1 MYKSRVSKLFLDSR
15 YTLPDGSFE
24 VPGDA
29 LELHPDSRC
38 WLGEFT
44 CVASWNTIDATNRE
58 LVVIENAV
66 PRTVYIPMGVH
77 DLSSLQTA
85 LQNSLNED
93 VPVGIGG
100 YTVTLVSTANGGS
113 NFRSFLVMAQDG
125 VFKIPPAT
133 NTLRNIVNWPDG
145 DTNGV
150 QHTSTFVDVRRTHSI
165 FIHSSFGGYNSI
177 APTGTR
183 QVLAKIPVNV
193 GYGNLVHQSTSGSEH
208 DCIHVGQHTLSQFRL
223 SLHDAAGIELDLQG
237 TSWSC
242 TLIFEK

>member
-85 LQNSLNED
+85 LQSSLNED
-93 VPVGIGG
+93 VPPAIGG

-133 NTLRNIVNWPDG
+133 NRRAMGTMRSRRLRSEGGTDFQNPSQGLTLKAPNWRSEALRHWII
-145 DTNGV
+145 GV
-150 QHTSTFVDVRRTHSI
+150 MSRMVSRFIWLMTASPINWHPNRRT
-165 FIHSSFGGYNSI
+165 
-177 APTGTR
+177 
-183 QVLAKIPVNV
+183 L
-193 GYGNLVHQSTSGSEH
+193 ST
-208 DCIHVGQHTLSQFRL
+208 
-223 SLHDAAGIELDLQG
+223 
-237 TSWSC
+237 
-242 TLIFEK
+242 KN